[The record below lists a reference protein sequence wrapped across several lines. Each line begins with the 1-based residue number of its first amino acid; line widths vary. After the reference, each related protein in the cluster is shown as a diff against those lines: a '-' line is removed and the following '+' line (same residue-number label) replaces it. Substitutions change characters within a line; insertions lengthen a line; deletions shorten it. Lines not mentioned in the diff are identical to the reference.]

1 MEGFHLNYIT
11 RLFLSL
17 KRLRRTRV
25 FLSVMVALAILH
37 IYLFNSERFR
47 HDRLIRRRD
56 DGKMARLATI
66 IADVNLQKAK
76 DSNSQP
82 GKLVGYENL
91 NKNSKNAPPVLR
103 SSLET
108 TDDAER
114 IDSYKSSS
122 RVTLISTN
130 ATKERSHGRCKEDL
144 FLTRSNKHTYGT
156 CTPHKA
162 ADDACSLAERLYFY
176 DPSLSECKTNK
187 EKGEI
192 CSLSTKIVQRRRVL
206 KATCDSQMC
215 RKIGI
220 HKNSQSQSDS
230 LIFGVFVLDPERGI
244 LGYARNFSQVSEL
257 ETQLPRIALQSFKNK
272 FNFVF
277 VKCFSAINEQ
287 SLISQL
293 ITIPA
298 EITTEKAPKQ
308 RAKNLINVNIVLLDS
323 VSRPH
328 FYRSLP
334 KTIQTFK
341 TLTQKA
347 HSATVFDFELFQA
360 VHGHTMQNEHALF
373 TGQLLPELDPEEGS
387 PSVRPEVLFGQFKT
401 AGYQT
406 LWQEDLCWTSG
417 WGLVNDLAADDWEEL
432 QSKLKEGF
440 VDNTGNLLT
449 HNCYKPQKKK
459 TKKKKKIET

>member
-1 MEGFHLNYIT
+1 MECFRLNGI
-11 RLFLSL
+11 RCLFLSPI
-17 KRLRRTRV
+17 RLRKTRV

-37 IYLFNSERFR
+37 LYLFNCERFP
-47 HDRLIRRRD
+47 HDRRIRCRD
-56 DGKMARLATI
+56 AGKMASLATLVT
-66 IADVNLQKAK
+66 DVNLQKAK
-76 DSNSQP
+76 GSNSRP
-82 GKLVGYENL
+82 GKLGGYENR
-91 NKNSKNAPPVLR
+91 NKNSKNPPPV
-103 SSLET
+103 SQPSLVT

-114 IDSYKSSS
+114 TDSYESSS

-130 ATKERSHGRCKEDL
+130 ATKERSHGRCKEDTL
-144 FLTRSNKHTYGT
+144 LTRSNKHTYGT

-192 CSLSTKIVQRRRVL
+192 CSLTTKIVKKRRVL
-206 KATCDSQMC
+206 KANCDSRIC
-215 RKIGI
+215 RKFET
-220 HKNSQSQSDS
+220 HKDSKSQSDS
-230 LIFGVFVLDPERGI
+230 LIFGVFVLDPEEGLLRS
-244 LGYARNFSQVSEL
+244 ARNFSQVSEL
-257 ETQLPRIALQSFKNK
+257 ETQLPRIALQSFENK

-277 VKCFSAINEQ
+277 VKCFSAVNEQ
-287 SLISQL
+287 SLFSQL

-308 RAKNLINVNIVLLDS
+308 RAKNTINVNIVLLDS

-341 TLTQKA
+341 TLTQRA
-347 HSATVFDFELFQA
+347 LSAKVFDFELFQA
-360 VHGHTMQNEHALF
+360 VHGHTTHNEHALF
-373 TGQLLPELDPEEGS
+373 TGQLLPELDPEVRS
-387 PSVRPEVLFGQFKT
+387 PSVKPEVLFGQFKT

-406 LWQEDLCWTSG
+406 LWQDDLCWTGG

-432 QSKLKEGF
+432 QSKLKESF

-449 HNCYKPQKKK
+449 HNCYKPQQ
-459 TKKKKKIET
+459 KIET